1 MPLALA
7 ALLLAI
13 SLTSCSRPDGR
24 LAERAHQLLNE
35 GKLQQAQE
43 SLQDGFRQFPQ
54 SVALRQERLRLN
66 LLAGQPELAAAEA
79 HQILQ
84 TQPSAQPYRLPLRD
98 PSPAIRSLAIRAFAL
113 DPPPRPSPLST
124 LRNALRDSDP
134 TVRREAIEA
143 TRILSATDSTPLLT
157 QATQDPDWL
166 TRASAARLLGNR
178 ADPTAIPTL
187 FSMLND
193 KDSYVRRFARRSL
206 LELATL
212 SKPDAYLPALQSKDR
227 TTQVVAALAL
237 ARLNDGRGL
246 NILLEEIANPLGIE
260 RTEGVKSAVRIQDPR
275 VLPAVRTAT
284 TDQDSQV
291 RMVALIALGLLH
303 DQESSS
309 RMKQISNDPSA
320 PQEVRLA
327 AGKALDLLSQP
338 NPQPSLK

>member
-113 DPPPRPSPLST
+113 DPPPRPSPSNVLTLLVPLMPNEAAAVAVLCLRYCISQMDVPTRMAYVQVRLST
-124 LRNALRDSDP
+124 
-134 TVRREAIEA
+134 
-143 TRILSATDSTPLLT
+143 RI
-157 QATQDPDWL
+157 
-166 TRASAARLLGNR
+166 
-178 ADPTAIPTL
+178 
-187 FSMLND
+187 
-193 KDSYVRRFARRSL
+193 
-206 LELATL
+206 
-212 SKPDAYLPALQSKDR
+212 
-227 TTQVVAALAL
+227 
-237 ARLNDGRGL
+237 
-246 NILLEEIANPLGIE
+246 
-260 RTEGVKSAVRIQDPR
+260 
-275 VLPAVRTAT
+275 
-284 TDQDSQV
+284 
-291 RMVALIALGLLH
+291 
-303 DQESSS
+303 
-309 RMKQISNDPSA
+309 
-320 PQEVRLA
+320 
-327 AGKALDLLSQP
+327 
-338 NPQPSLK
+338 